1 LETIITID
9 TNLFFFFNQKIA
21 NPLFDFIMPFLTNL
35 DNWILPIV
43 IFWVYLVFRGGKRG
57 RTAALLLIPVIIGCD
72 QISAQVI
79 KPWVGRVRPCYEL
92 ENVRLL
98 VGCGGRFA
106 FPSSHATNIA
116 GFTTLFL
123 FFYPKKWY
131 WLAGIAVLIGFSRIY
146 VGKHYL
152 LDILGGYIL
161 GTLIATVIFF
171 FYCQVKKKIPKI
183 DYVDKPQEKIK

>member
-1 LETIITID
+1 LETIINID

-79 KPWVGRVRPCYEL
+79 KPWVGAV
-92 ENVRLL
+92 VDS
-98 VGCGGRFA
+98 
-106 FPSSHATNIA
+106 PSHLHMLQILQDLPRSFCFFILKNGTGWQAL
-116 GFTTLFL
+116 LFL
-123 FFYPKKWY
+123 LDFQ
-131 WLAGIAVLIGFSRIY
+131 GFMWANIIY
-146 VGKHYL
+146 
-152 LDILGGYIL
+152 
-161 GTLIATVIFF
+161 
-171 FYCQVKKKIPKI
+171 
-183 DYVDKPQEKIK
+183 